1 LSRRFPDRGFFAPLI
16 LVSPS
21 ISGWYQLNMAEN
33 PVQRRLAAILAG
45 DVVGYS
51 RLMGQD
57 EAGTLAALK
66 ARRKEV
72 LRPLVAKY
80 QGRIFKFTG
89 DGVLVEFPSPVNA
102 VQCAVDLQHGMA
114 AANDGLSDDRRI
126 TLRIGVNLG
135 DVMVEGNDLYGDGVN
150 IAARLEALAEE
161 GGILVSGTAYDH
173 IKTNIKVKFVD
184 LGIQSLKNIAE
195 PVRVYRVSQTILIT
209 QSKGAMDRPSVA
221 ILPFTNM
228 SGDPEQQY
236 FSDGIT
242 EDIITELSRFR
253 ELIVISRTSSFAF
266 RAQAAPIAELARK
279 LGAQYVVEGS
289 IRKSGKRV
297 RITAQLIDANGDKH
311 IWAEHYDRELEDIF
325 QVQDDVVHRI
335 TGTLVGRLEHERQ
348 ERANRHSGNELRAY
362 DIYLRAREHF
372 FQWSMD
378 DNRKA
383 AELLETAIKI
393 EPDYAAALALL
404 SEVYHRDWHNGWSVD
419 PEQDLSNS
427 YRMAARA
434 VELDDG
440 DSRTHTSMGWVYL
453 FTNELDRAKHHLD
466 TALRLN
472 PNDTRVLVYCSRH
485 AVFDG
490 KPEQGVEMI
499 ERALQL
505 NPFGKY
511 HWYFGLAKFAARRY
525 DEAIELLRNV
535 RDPSSAVVALLA
547 ASFAQLNRMD
557 EARLALNRFRELA
570 NRTPVMQKLCD
581 PADWRKYFVVR
592 WPFRDKA
599 DLEHLLAG
607 LRKAGVPIDGRHVN
621 QT

>member
-1 LSRRFPDRGFFAPLI
+1 
-16 LVSPS
+16 
-21 ISGWYQLNMAEN
+21 MAEN
-33 PVQRRLAAILAG
+33 PVQRRLAAILAA

-80 QGRIFKFTG
+80 QGRIFKVTG
-89 DGVLVEFPSPVNA
+89 DGVLVEFASAVNA

-114 AANDGLSDDRRI
+114 AANGSLSEDRRI
-126 TLRIGVNLG
+126 ALRIGVNLG

-173 IKTNIKVKFVD
+173 IKNNIKVKFVD
-184 LGIQSLKNIAE
+184 LGTQTLKNIAE
-195 PVRVYRVSQTILIT
+195 PVRVYRVAGTQTISIT
-209 QSKGAMDRPSVA
+209 QFKPAIDRPSVA

-266 RAQAAPIAELARK
+266 RGQAAPIAEIARK
-279 LGAQYVVEGS
+279 LGVQYVVEGS

-325 QVQDDVVHRI
+325 EVQDDVVHRI
-335 TGTLVGRLEHERQ
+335 TGTLVGRLEDARQ
-348 ERANRHSGNELRAY
+348 ERAKRQSRSELRAY

-372 FQWSMD
+372 FSWSSEE
-378 DNRKA
+378 NRKA
-383 AELLETAIKI
+383 AELLERAIEI

-404 SEVYHRDWHNGWSVD
+404 SEVYSRDWFNGWSLD
-419 PEQDLSNS
+419 PQNDLANS
-427 YRMAARA
+427 HRLAARA
-434 VELDDG
+434 IELDDE
-440 DSRTHTSMGWVYL
+440 DSRTHTSMGVADL
-453 FTNELDRAKHHLD
+453 FRNEPDRAKHHFE

-472 PNDTRVLVYCSRH
+472 PSDARVLVYYSRH

-490 KPEQGVEMI
+490 RPELSVELVQ
-499 ERALQL
+499 RALQL

-511 HWYFGLAKFAARRY
+511 NWYLGLAKFAAHSY
-525 DEAIELLRNV
+525 EDAIALLRNV
-535 RDPSSAVVALLA
+535 RDPSPAVEALLA
-547 ASFAQLNRMD
+547 GSFAQLDRMD
-557 EARLALNRFRELA
+557 EAKTAYKRFLELA
-570 NRTPVMQKLCD
+570 GKTPMMQALKD
-581 PADWRKYFVVR
+581 TTDWRNYFSAR

-599 DLEHLLAG
+599 DLEHLLNA
-607 LRKAGVPIDGRHVN
+607 LRKAGLPI
-621 QT
+621 